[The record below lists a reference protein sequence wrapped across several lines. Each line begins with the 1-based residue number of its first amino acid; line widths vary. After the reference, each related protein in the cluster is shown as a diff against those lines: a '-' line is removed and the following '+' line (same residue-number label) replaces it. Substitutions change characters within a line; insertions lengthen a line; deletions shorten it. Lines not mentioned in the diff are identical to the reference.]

1 MVDVFEKKWSLRIL
15 NEIYLGNTHFN
26 QLKRQIKGITP
37 ALLSK
42 RLKEFEKQSLISRKL
57 ASQSNDTEYIL
68 EEKAREVVQC
78 WGLHSKL
85 KGLNRAK

>member
-1 MVDVFEKKWSLRIL
+1 MVDIFEKKWSLRIL

-42 RLKEFEKQSLISRKL
+42 RLKEFEHQSMISRKL
-57 ASQSNDTEYIL
+57 SSASNDAEYVL
-68 EEKAREVVQC
+68 QNKALEVVQC
-78 WGLHSKL
+78 WGMHSKF
-85 KGLNRAK
+85 KGLKRAK